1 MVEAANPYDKA
12 HELAQAIKASN
23 VYLDYLAA
31 KRELEKDQELKEKLL
46 EFRTRQM
53 EINRTQMLGG
63 EVPDGNINEI
73 TLEFA
78 KMNQKKEF
86 ADFFNAEGQ
95 FIQMFNDI
103 QEIMQ
108 KAIESGFEE

>member
-12 HELAQAIKASN
+12 HELAHAIKASD
-23 VYLDYLAA
+23 VYLDYVAA
-31 KRELEKDQELKEKLL
+31 KKDIEKDQELKERLL
-46 EFRTRQM
+46 EFRNRQM

-63 EVPDGNINEI
+63 EVADDNINEV
-73 TLEFA
+73 TLEYA
-78 KMNQKKEF
+78 KMNQQKEF
-86 ADFFNAEGQ
+86 DEFFKAEGR

-108 KAIESGFEE
+108 KAIQSGFEE